1 MELQIEDIKDYFKDI
16 FRQTAPEIIFD
27 DINLKLPLRDQVEI
41 DSLDLYNIVVALQQK
56 TGVYIPD
63 SKLVELTTLSELINY
78 ILKQQTK
85 TGVSNELKS

>member
-1 MELQIEDIKDYFKDI
+1 MELQIEDIKNYFKDI

-27 DINLKLPLRDQVEI
+27 NINLNLPLRDQVEI

-63 SKLVELTTLSELINY
+63 SKLAELTTLSELINY

-85 TGVSNELKS
+85 AGVNNELKS

>member
-1 MELQIEDIKDYFKDI
+1 MELQIEDIKNYFKDI

-27 DINLKLPLRDQVEI
+27 NINLNLPLRDQVEI

-63 SKLVELTTLSELINY
+63 SKLAELTTLSELINY
-78 ILKQQTK
+78 ILKQKTK
-85 TGVSNELKS
+85 AGVNNELKS